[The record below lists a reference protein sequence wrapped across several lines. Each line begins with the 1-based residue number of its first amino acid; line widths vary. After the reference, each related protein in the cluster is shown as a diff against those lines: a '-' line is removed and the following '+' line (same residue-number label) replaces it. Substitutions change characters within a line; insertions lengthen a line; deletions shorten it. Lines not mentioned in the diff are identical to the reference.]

1 MPPASRTLGRSDFV
15 LLGICLALATA
26 ALGLPD
32 RARDPIAETLRRTL
46 LAPLIA
52 LQYDAQ
58 LTREAWRSRAS
69 KIATDDSTRMRALEL
84 PATAA
89 ENARLR
95 KMLGLSDRLRWG
107 FAPAEVLQG
116 RAVNEDYTVTLSA
129 GSSAG
134 VRPFSPVVSAEGL
147 VGIVKSVDPTMS
159 TAVLWAHPDF
169 RASAMAADGSVFGI
183 ISAHA
188 GDNPERF
195 LLEMRGVPMRS
206 TIPGGTLI
214 VTSGLGGTFPR
225 GIPVGIVISE
235 LKTNELWAR
244 TYLLRPAVSPTDIS
258 SVMVLLPDRTRAGV
272 DLVWKDAKGDR
283 TLRPSDST
291 KVAAAPAAPARPDS
305 GAAALRA
312 KTDSVAADS
321 ARRVRRKRR
330 RDSLTV
336 LADSALARGD
346 SALSDSIRALLLPR
360 KKATPDTSAKPVTP

>member
-1 MPPASRTLGRSDFV
+1 MPPASRTLGRSDFI
-15 LLGICLALATA
+15 LLGMCLALATA

-32 RARDPIAETLRRTL
+32 RTRDPLAEGLRRTI

-52 LQYDAQ
+52 LQYQAQ
-58 LTREAWRSRAS
+58 LSREAWRSRA
-69 KIATDDSTRMRALEL
+69 ARTAADDSARMRALEL

-116 RAVNEDYTVTLSA
+116 RAINEDYTVTLSA

-134 VRPFSPVVSAEGL
+134 VRPFSPVVAAEGL
-147 VGIVKSVDPTMS
+147 VGIVKSADPTMS

-183 ISAHA
+183 VSAHA

-195 LLEMRGVPMRS
+195 LLELRGVPMRS
-206 TIPGGTLI
+206 TIPSGTLI

-225 GIPVGIVISE
+225 GIPVGIVLTE

-244 TYLLRPAVSPTDIS
+244 TYLLRPAVSPTDVS
-258 SVMVLLPDRTRAGV
+258 SVMVLLPERTKAGV
-272 DLVWKDAKGDR
+272 DVVWKDAKGDSS
-283 TLRPSDST
+283 LRPVDSA
-291 KVAAAPAAPARPDS
+291 KLAAAAIKPAATDS
-305 GAAALRA
+305 SVLALRA
-312 KTDSVAADS
+312 AADSLAADS
-321 ARRVRRKRR
+321 ARRVRRKHR
-330 RDSLTV
+330 RDSLTAV
-336 LADSALARGD
+336 ADSALARGD
-346 SALSDSIRALLLPR
+346 TARADSIRVLLQPR
-360 KKATPDTSAKPVTP
+360 KRVVPDTTKPVTP